1 MFSRHYKRCKRP
13 RFGKLAIYEN
23 NGGEEIAKT
32 NISSMAQS
40 IMALKKDVYKNKPT
54 EFLGGLTLNVS
65 LRNKAK

>member
-40 IMALKKDVYKNKPT
+40 IYALKKDVYKNQPT

>member
-1 MFSRHYKRCKRP
+1 MGPFVTHDPVAGNLQFMK
-13 RFGKLAIYEN
+13 N

-40 IMALKKDVYKNKPT
+40 IYVLKNEVYKGRPT